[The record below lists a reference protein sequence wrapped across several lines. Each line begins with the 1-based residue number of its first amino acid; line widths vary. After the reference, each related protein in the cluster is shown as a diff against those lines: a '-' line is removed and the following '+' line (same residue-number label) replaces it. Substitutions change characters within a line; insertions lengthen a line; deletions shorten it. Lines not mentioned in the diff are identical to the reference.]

1 MINCTCYPSV
11 GRGSATVDT
20 SVIVQ
25 NLTLGIVQCRK
36 LVSLYRSFDAR
47 DEHSANKAFLGQAGP
62 ERGSLP
68 GIVQR
73 RQ

>member
-1 MINCTCYPSV
+1 MINCACYPSV
-11 GRGSATVDT
+11 GRGSVTVDT
-20 SVIVQ
+20 SA
-25 NLTLGIVQCRK
+25 IVQCRK